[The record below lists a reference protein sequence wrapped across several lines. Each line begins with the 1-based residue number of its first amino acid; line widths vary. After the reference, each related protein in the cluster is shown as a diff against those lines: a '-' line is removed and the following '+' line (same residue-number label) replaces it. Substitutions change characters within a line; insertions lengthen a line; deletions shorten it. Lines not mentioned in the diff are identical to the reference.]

1 LSIQPLQYPNI
12 REKCLT
18 DILPG
23 DSLLKSI
30 KTKINVAGMTSFLLV
45 AASLLGFNS
54 MMPIAA
60 AASPSIN
67 ETTAEDND
75 GGGDVTTATGNMSL
89 NANATGHSS
98 TIELAEEPLAEGH
111 YRIVSENSTGERQAQ
126 FSVEGNTTIVV
137 PNATEMITTRDTG
150 EGTFSFLPGGSG
162 GSPSGQL
169 HMTTED
175 GSESV
180 IVNFTEFIRFDSSRG
195 IGIAYFST
203 NSTGMLAPLN
213 NITAV
218 FLDEVQPNEDSIV
231 RFFEWKNGGEPAAIN
246 DNNSTMINNG
256 RNVTTAA
263 TTTTTTTTAATEAG
277 GRGGREQQQCQLGI
291 MMNEETFEVGEPVT
305 INVTNGGDEALEFS
319 NSMLGLEIE
328 NRDTGE
334 TYSLFSAQV
343 ITTLE
348 PGESR
353 TFDFTY
359 EELVSEIGTGTIEA
373 RVGGDGCSAS
383 TAFTLA

>member
-1 LSIQPLQYPNI
+1 
-12 REKCLT
+12 
-18 DILPG
+18 
-23 DSLLKSI
+23 LKFI

-45 AASLLGFNS
+45 AASLVGFNS

-60 AASPSIN
+60 ASASMN
-67 ETTAEDND
+67 ETPAEDND
-75 GGGDVTTATGNMSL
+75 GGDVITTTGNMSL

-111 YRIVSENSTGERQAQ
+111 YRTISENSTGEMQAQ
-126 FSVEGNTTIVV
+126 FSVEGNTTIAL
-137 PNATEMITTRDTG
+137 PNATEMITTRDIG
-150 EGTFSFLPGGSG
+150 EGTFSFLPGESG

-203 NSTGMLAPLN
+203 NSTGLLAPLN
-213 NITAV
+213 NRIAV
-218 FLDEVQPNEDSIV
+218 FLDEVQLNEDSIV

-246 DNNSTMINNG
+246 DNNSTMINDG
-256 RNVTTAA
+256 RNA
-263 TTTTTTTTAATEAG
+263 TTAATEAG
-277 GRGGREQQQCQLGI
+277 GGEQQQCQLAI
-291 MMNEETFEVGEPVT
+291 MMNEQTFEVGEPVT
-305 INVTNGGDEALEFS
+305 INVTNGDDEALEFP
-319 NSMLGLEIE
+319 NSVLGLEIA

-334 TYSLFSAQV
+334 AYQPFSAQM

-353 TFDFTY
+353 TFEFSY
-359 EELVSEIGTGTIEA
+359 EELVSEIGSGTIEA
-373 RVGGDGCSAS
+373 SVSSGVVCSVS
-383 TAFTLA
+383 TTFTLA

>member
-12 REKCLT
+12 KEKRLT

-30 KTKINVAGMTSFLLV
+30 KTKIIVAGMTSFLLI

-54 MMPIAA
+54 MMPIA

-75 GGGDVTTATGNMSL
+75 GGDVITTATGNMSL

-98 TIELAEEPLAEGH
+98 TIKLAEEPLAEGH
-111 YRIVSENSTGERQAQ
+111 YRIVSENSTSEMQAQ
-126 FSVEGNTTIVV
+126 FSVEGNTTIIV
-137 PNATEMITTRDTG
+137 PNATEIITTRDTG
-150 EGTFSFLPGGSG
+150 EGTFRFLPGGSG

-213 NITAV
+213 NRIAV

-246 DNNSTMINNG
+246 DNNSTMINDG
-256 RNVTTAA
+256 RNATTAA
-263 TTTTTTTTAATEAG
+263 TATTTTAATEAG
-277 GRGGREQQQCQLGI
+277 GGGGGEQQQCQLGI
-291 MMNEETFEVGEPVT
+291 MTNEETFEVGEPVT
-305 INVTNGGDEALEFS
+305 INVTNKGAAALEFP
-319 NSMLGLEIE
+319 NSVLGLEIV

-334 TYSLFSAQV
+334 AYLLFSAQV

-348 PGESR
+348 AGESR
-353 TFDFTY
+353 TFEFAY
-359 EELVSEIGTGTIEA
+359 EELVSEIGSGTIEA
-373 RVGGDGCSAS
+373 NVSSGDGCSAS
-383 TAFTLA
+383 TTFTLS

>member
-18 DILPG
+18 DILSG

-30 KTKINVAGMTSFLLV
+30 KTKINVAGMASFLLV

-60 AASPSIN
+60 ASPSIN

-75 GGGDVTTATGNMSL
+75 GGDVTTATGNMSL

-111 YRIVSENSTGERQAQ
+111 YRIVSENSTGEMQAQ

-150 EGTFSFLPGGSG
+150 EGTFSFLPGGNG

-203 NSTGMLAPLN
+203 NSTGMLATLN
-213 NITAV
+213 NMTAV

-231 RFFEWKNGGEPAAIN
+231 RFFEWKNGREPAAIN

-256 RNVTTAA
+256 RNATTAA
-263 TTTTTTTTAATEAG
+263 TTTTTTAATEAG
-277 GRGGREQQQCQLGI
+277 GGGEQQQCQLGI
-291 MMNEETFEVGEPVT
+291 TTNEETFEVGEPAT
-305 INVTNGGDEALEFS
+305 INVTNGSDEALEFP

-353 TFDFTY
+353 TFEFAY

>member
-1 LSIQPLQYPNI
+1 M
-12 REKCLT
+12 
-18 DILPG
+18 
-23 DSLLKSI
+23 LKAI

-54 MMPIAA
+54 MMPIA

-89 NANATGHSS
+89 NANATGHNS
-98 TIELAEEPLAEGH
+98 TIKLAEEPLAEGH
-111 YRIVSENSTGERQAQ
+111 YRTVSENSTGEMQAQ

-137 PNATEMITTRDTG
+137 PNAAEMITTRDTG

-213 NITAV
+213 NMIAV

-246 DNNSTMINNG
+246 DNNSTMINDG

-263 TTTTTTTTAATEAG
+263 TEAG
-277 GRGGREQQQCQLGI
+277 GGGEQQQCQLGI
-291 MMNEETFEVGEPVT
+291 TTNEGTFEVGEPVT
-305 INVTNGGDEALEFS
+305 INVTNKGAEALEFP
-319 NSMLGLEIE
+319 NNVLGLEIV

-334 TYSLFSAQV
+334 AYPLFSAQV

-348 PGESR
+348 AGESR
-353 TFDFTY
+353 TFEFAY
-359 EELVSEIGTGTIEA
+359 EELVSEIGTGIIEA
-373 RVGGDGCSAS
+373 SVSSGVGCSAS
-383 TAFTLA
+383 TTFTLA

>member
-18 DILPG
+18 DILSG
-23 DSLLKSI
+23 NSLLKSI

-60 AASPSIN
+60 ASPSIN

-75 GGGDVTTATGNMSL
+75 GGDVTTAIGNMSL

-98 TIELAEEPLAEGH
+98 TIELAEEPVAEGH
-111 YRIVSENSTGERQAQ
+111 YRIVSENSTGEMQAQ

-137 PNATEMITTRDTG
+137 PNATEMITTRNTG
-150 EGTFSFLPGGSG
+150 EGTFSFLPGGNG

-213 NITAV
+213 NMTAV

-231 RFFEWKNGGEPAAIN
+231 RFFEWKNGREPAAIN

-256 RNVTTAA
+256 RNATTAA
-263 TTTTTTTTAATEAG
+263 TTTTTTAATEAG
-277 GRGGREQQQCQLGI
+277 GGGEQQQCQLGI
-291 MMNEETFEVGEPVT
+291 TTNEETFEVGEPAT
-305 INVTNGGDEALEFS
+305 INVTNGSDEALEFP

-353 TFDFTY
+353 TFEFAY